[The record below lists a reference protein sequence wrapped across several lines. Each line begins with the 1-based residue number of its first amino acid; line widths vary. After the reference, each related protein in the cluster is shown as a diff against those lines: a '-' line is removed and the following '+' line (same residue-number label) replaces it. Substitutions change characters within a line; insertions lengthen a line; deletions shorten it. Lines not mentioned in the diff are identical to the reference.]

1 METVSLRAYAKIN
14 LTLDVTGKRENGYHD
29 VRMVMQQIDLHDTV
43 ILTKL
48 ESGIELET
56 NSAFLPTDES
66 NIAWKAAQA
75 VSEHVGRNL
84 GVKIYIDKK
93 IPVAAGLQG
102 VAQMQQ
108 LS

>member
-56 NSAFLPTDES
+56 NSAFF
-66 NIAWKAAQA
+66 AY
-75 VSEHVGRNL
+75 R
-84 GVKIYIDKK
+84 
-93 IPVAAGLQG
+93 
-102 VAQMQQ
+102 
-108 LS
+108 